1 LDKNSINKVIK
12 EVKKAINEASIGER
26 TKKLFM
32 PSGEISLRIYGLPKI
47 HKEGIPIRPIVNMIV
62 SHTYEITNYV
72 ARLFKPLV
80 GTTNS
85 IKDSKGFVNLI
96 KNERVNSQDNLVS
109 IEVVSLFTKISLD
122 KTV

>member
-1 LDKNSINKVIK
+1 LINKVIK
-12 EVKKAINEASIGER
+12 EVKRAIKETSIRER
-26 TKKLFM
+26 TKKCFM
-32 PSGEISLRIYGLPKI
+32 PSGEITPRIYRLSKI

-96 KNERVNSQDNLVS
+96 KNERVNSQVLPK
-109 IEVVSLFTKISLD
+109 SLLT
-122 KTV
+122 